1 MKKSSKWVVLGSIM
15 VLPVLVYI
23 IFVYSA
29 KEVFFNTLNYVGP
42 SEAIL
47 NSEGNFDT
55 LRYSVPD
62 WDMTNHLGEKFS
74 SNDMKGNIYV
84 ANFFFSSC
92 PSICGPM
99 NFQVKEVVYDRFKGF
114 ENFKIVS
121 FTVDPAT
128 DTVELLAD
136 YAKKLGAI
144 PVDDNRL
151 VWHFATGNREEI
163 YNLANAMFVSAMVD
177 ESAPGGFLHSEMLV
191 LIDWEGRIRCRFDD
205 NGNLIGAYNSLEP
218 ISMKNLKEDISVL
231 IAEFEKMK
239 SIERKKEKQND
250 PNIRQR

>member
-1 MKKSSKWVVLGSIM
+1 MKKSNKWVILILIM

-29 KEVFFNTLNYVGP
+29 KEVFFNTLNFVGP
-42 SEAIL
+42 SNVVE
-47 NSEGNFDT
+47 NNEGGYDT
-55 LRYSVPD
+55 LRYTIPE
-62 WDMTNHLGEKFS
+62 WQMTNHLGNSLS
-74 SNDMKGNIYV
+74 SADLKGNIYL
-84 ANFFFSSC
+84 ANFFFSTC

-121 FTVDPAT
+121 FTVDPET

-136 YAKKLGAI
+136 YASKIGAV
-144 PVDDNRL
+144 PVEEDRI
-151 VWHFATGNREEI
+151 VWHFATGEKDRI
-163 YNLANAMFVSAMVD
+163 YQLANDMYVSAMVD
-177 ESAPGGFLHSEMLV
+177 ETAPGGYLHSEMLV
-191 LIDWEGRIRCRFDD
+191 LIDWEGRIRCRVDD

-231 IAEFEKMK
+231 IAEYEKMK
-239 SIERKKEKQND
+239 SIERKKAKQND